1 MRLLKI
7 MSSAMRCTAA
17 IVMCTVLGV
26 AAVSAQTKEDKSR
39 QFYIDTLKGK
49 KIVWIA
55 AVMGNDLQNEWERVF
70 RQMSESVGIDFS
82 LRDANFNTSAQSQAL
97 EAAIG
102 EKPDLLIVQSLNVN
116 LLARQ
121 IKRAQEEGI
130 PVIQLN
136 LKSLQDSAGFVGV
149 DYVTMGEQIAQEMVD
164 QCTKEKGRSNKVAFV
179 QGDISAAD
187 SYLQMQGVN
196 AVLSKHP
203 EIQVVS
209 NQSGMWDP
217 NKAHDVTATVLQQHP
232 DLCAIMGIWGVMDM
246 GMAQAI
252 KEAGLTGKVLHY
264 SNDGGS
270 QYMCD
275 AVKSG
280 AVTKFW
286 SYQAPGQ
293 ARDVMQL
300 AFYILQ
306 NPDKW
311 QDLRGMLYSPM
322 VVITPENASSGICF
336 QPAKK

>member
-1 MRLLKI
+1 MKNLLGKI
-7 MSSAMRCTAA
+7 ALSVLIGASTCAA
-17 IVMCTVLGV
+17 RVDR
-26 AAVSAQTKEDKSR
+26 SWAQAKEDKGR
-39 QFYIDTLKGK
+39 QSYLENLKGK
-49 KIVWIA
+49 KIIWIA
-55 AVMGNDLQNEWERVF
+55 ATMGNDLQTEWEKGF
-70 RQMSESVGIDFS
+70 REMSASVGIDFS
-82 LRDANFNTSAQSQAL
+82 LRDANFNSEAESQAL
-97 EAAIG
+97 EAAIN

-121 IKRAQEEGI
+121 IKRAEQGGI
-130 PVIQLN
+130 PVVQLN
-136 LKSLQDSAGFVGV
+136 LKSLQDSVGFVGV
-149 DYVTMGEQIAQEMVD
+149 DYVTMGEQIAQEIVT
-164 QCTKEKGRSNKVAFV
+164 QCNPDKGRSRKVAFV

-196 AVLSKHP
+196 NVLSKHS
-203 EIQVVS
+203 EIEVVS

-217 NKAHDVTATVLQQHP
+217 SKAHDITATVLQQHP

-252 KEAGLTGKVLHY
+252 QEAGMRGKVLHY
-264 SNDGGS
+264 SNDGGA

-306 NPDKW
+306 NPGKW
-311 QDLRGMLYSPM
+311 QAIHGALYSPM
-322 VVITPENASSGICF
+322 VVITPENASSGVCY
-336 QPAKK
+336 QPVKH

>member
-1 MRLLKI
+1 MQLRKVLTKITGLL
-7 MSSAMRCTAA
+7 TAA
-17 IVMCTVLGV
+17 ALCVSLGIAGV
-26 AAVSAQTKEDKSR
+26 YAQGKEDKSR
-39 QFYIDTLKGK
+39 QYYLDSLKGK

-55 AVMGNDLQNEWERVF
+55 ATMGNDLQTEWEKVF
-70 RQMSESVGIDFS
+70 KEMSAVVGIDFS
-82 LRDANFNTSAQSQAL
+82 LRDANFNTAAQSQAL

-121 IKRAQEEGI
+121 IKRAESEGI

-164 QCTKEKGRSNKVAFV
+164 QCNTSKGRSNKVAFI
-179 QGDISAAD
+179 QGDVSAAD

-196 AVLSKHP
+196 NVLSRHP
-203 EIQVVS
+203 EIEVVS

-217 NKAHDVTATVLQQHP
+217 NKAHDITATVLQQHS

-252 KEAGLTGKVLHY
+252 QEAGLRGKVLHY
-264 SNDGGS
+264 SNDGGA

-306 NPDKW
+306 NPNKW
-311 QDLRGMLYSPM
+311 RGLRGMLYSPM
-322 VVITPENASSGICF
+322 VVINKENASSGICY
-336 QPAKK
+336 QPVKN